1 MTLLTDAVDR
11 GRRATDL
18 GSGAFGILRHG
29 QGTGSL
35 ILDRVPK
42 DQVVQVGDTI
52 VTAGSQLGS
61 RLAVARTR
69 AGSRSGA

>member
-1 MTLLTDAVDR
+1 MTLLTDATIAVS
-11 GRRATDL
+11 AKDL
-18 GSGAFGILRHG
+18 GSGASGILRHG

-42 DQVVQVGDTI
+42 DQVVQVGDTV

-61 RLAVARTR
+61 RLASSTR
-69 AGSRSGA
+69 SGSRSGA